1 MFKGYKN
8 IAPPVFIEIFS
19 KRNLNYGL
27 HQKVHNK
34 TESQSF
40 LGSKI
45 LGIVVT
51 RLKEMTSLNA

>member
-8 IAPPVFIEIFS
+8 IAPPAFIGIFS
-19 KRNLNYGL
+19 KWNLNYGL
-27 HQKVHNK
+27 HQKVYNK

-45 LGIVVT
+45 LDIVAA
-51 RLKEMTSLNA
+51 RLKEVTSLNA